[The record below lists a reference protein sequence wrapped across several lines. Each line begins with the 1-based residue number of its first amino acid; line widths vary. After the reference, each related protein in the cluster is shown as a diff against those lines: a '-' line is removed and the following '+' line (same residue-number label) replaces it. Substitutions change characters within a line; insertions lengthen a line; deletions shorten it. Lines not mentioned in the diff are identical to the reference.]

1 MAGDLEEKK
10 PKPRTKA
17 RRPRT
22 EASSLMRR
30 VNALQEII
38 MQIYGPERLILRAGK
53 LQALKLLRSQLVGE
67 RVLALQKLIMEDP
80 ALVHVPDEKDIPP
93 ILDQLED
100 ELADL
105 LARRALEDDLEKRIA
120 DRMQERHEEYVKD
133 IRNQILKEDGGPETP
148 ETLKKFAKLTKL
160 DEGGLAQSALEI
172 MRPQSL
178 EEVVGQ
184 EAAKWGLLAKLASPY
199 PQHVLLYGPPGVGK
213 TTVAR
218 LVLAVVRNL
227 PQSPFKDDAPFVET
241 DGTTL
246 RWDPREVTNPLLGS
260 VHDPIYQ
267 GARRD
272 LAESGIPEPKTG
284 LVTESHGG
292 VLFIDE
298 IGEMDPVLQNK
309 LLKVLEDKRVN
320 FDSPYYDPQD
330 PNVPQY
336 VHKLFKEGA
345 PADFVLIGATTR
357 NPEDISPALRSRCAE
372 IFFEPLTPNEV
383 SRIAEGA
390 ALRLG
395 VELDG
400 NATALATRYTLEGRK
415 AVSLVADAY
424 SVAYLDTGV
433 PPTVITSEV
442 MQKVISRSRLPLV
455 NLPIILTPTV
465 GRSLGLAV
473 AGYQGLVLEIEAAV
487 FPAAEAGHG
496 QWRFNQTAG
505 NMAKDSVFN
514 AGAVL
519 RRLTGRDLSQYDV
532 HVNVVGG
539 GNIDGPSAGAAIFV
553 AVYSALTGS
562 PVRADRAMTG
572 ELSLSGRLKPV
583 GGIPEKIFGA
593 RQLGIPWVLIP
604 EDNQADVPA
613 SLADGPQ
620 ILAIASVEQ
629 LLTEVLA

>member
-1 MAGDLEEKK
+1 MADELEDKK
-10 PKPRTKA
+10 PKPRATA
-17 RRPRT
+17 RRRRAEEST
-22 EASSLMRR
+22 IIRR
-30 VNALQEII
+30 VDALQEII

-53 LQALKLLRSQLVGE
+53 LQALKLLRSQQVE
-67 RVLALQKLIMEDP
+67 QRVLALQKLIQEDP
-80 ALVHVPDEKDIPP
+80 ALVSVPEPRAIPG
-93 ILDQLED
+93 ILDKLED

-105 LARRALEDDLEKRIA
+105 LARRTLEDDLEKRIA
-120 DRMQERHEEYVKD
+120 EKMQDRHEEYVRD
-133 IRNQILKEDGGPETP
+133 IRNQILKEDTGPETP
-148 ETLKKFAKLTKL
+148 ETLEKLEKLTKL
-160 DEGGLAQSALEI
+160 NEGGLAESALEI
-172 MRPQSL
+172 MRPQTL
-178 EEVVGQ
+178 DQVVGQ
-184 EAAKWGLLAKLASPY
+184 EPAIQGLLAKLASPY

-218 LVLAVVRNL
+218 LVLAVARRLN
-227 PQSPFKDDAPFVET
+227 QSPFGEEAPFVET
-241 DGTTL
+241 DGTTM

-309 LLKVLEDKRVN
+309 LLKVLEDKRVR
-320 FDSPYYDPQD
+320 FDSPYYDPHD

-336 VHKLFKEGA
+336 VHKLFQEGA

-357 NPEDISPALRSRCAE
+357 SPEDISPALRSRCAE
-372 IFFEPLTPNEV
+372 IYFEPLTPAEV
-383 SRIAEGA
+383 SRIADSA
-390 ALRLG
+390 AERLG
-395 VELDG
+395 VTMESGASNLV
-400 NATALATRYTLEGRK
+400 TRYTLEGRR
-415 AVSLVADAY
+415 AVSLVADAF
-424 SVAYLDTGV
+424 SVAFLQAGTRPD
-433 PPTVITSEV
+433 VIKTSI
-442 MQKVISRSRLPLV
+442 MQQVVSRSRLSPV
-455 NLPIILTPTV
+455 NAPVILTPTV

-487 FPAAEAGHG
+487 FPAAEVGRG

-519 RRLTGRDLSQYDV
+519 RRLTCRDLTQYDV

-539 GNIDGPSAGAAIFV
+539 GNIDGPSAGVAIFT
-553 AVYSALTGS
+553 AVYSALTGT
-562 PVRADRAMTG
+562 PVRADSAMTG
-572 ELSLSGRLKPV
+572 ELSLSGRVKPV

-593 RQLGIPWVLIP
+593 RQLGIPRVLVP
-604 EDNQADVPA
+604 EDNQADVPV
-613 SLADGPQ
+613 LVDGPE
-620 ILAIASVEQ
+620 IFLISTVEQ
-629 LLTEVLA
+629 LLTEVLV

>member
-1 MAGDLEEKK
+1 MAENLD
-10 PKPRTKA
+10 
-17 RRPRT
+17 
-22 EASSLMRR
+22 EASHKEHSIPRRRRMSLTTLTRR
-30 VNALQEII
+30 VDALQEIV

-53 LQALKLLRSQLVGE
+53 LQALKLLRSQNVKE
-67 RVLALQKLIMEDP
+67 RVLALQKLILEDP
-80 ALVHVPDEKDIPP
+80 ALVHVPEDKEIPQ
-93 ILDQLED
+93 ILDRLQN

-105 LARRALEDDLEKRIA
+105 LARRSLEDDLEKRIA
-120 DRMQERHEEYVKD
+120 ERMQERHEEYVRD
-133 IRNQILKEDGGPETP
+133 IRNQILKEDAGPETP
-148 ETLKKFAKLTKL
+148 ETLKKFAKLAKL

-172 MRPQSL
+172 MRPETL

-184 EAAKWGLLAKLASPY
+184 EPAKWGLLAKLASPY

-218 LVLAVVRNL
+218 LVLGVARTL
-227 PQSPFKDDAPFVET
+227 PQSPFKEDAPFVET

-298 IGEMDPVLQNK
+298 IGEMDPILQNK
-309 LLKVLEDKRVN
+309 LLKVLEDKRVT

-330 PNVPQY
+330 ANVPQY

-357 NPEDISPALRSRCAE
+357 SPEEISPALRSRCAE
-372 IFFEPLTPNEV
+372 IFFEPLTPSEV
-383 SRIAEGA
+383 SKIAEGA
-390 ALRLG
+390 ASRLG
-395 VELDG
+395 VALDPE
-400 NATALATRYTLEGRK
+400 ATTLVTRYTLEGRK

-424 SVAYLDTGV
+424 SVAYLDLGT
-433 PPTVITSEV
+433 PPQVIGMDI
-442 MQKVISRSRLPLV
+442 MQRVVSRSRLSLV
-455 NLPIILTPTV
+455 NFPVSRTATI
-465 GRSLGLAV
+465 GRALGLAV

-487 FPAAEAGHG
+487 FPAADRGHG
-496 QWRFNQTAG
+496 KWRFNQTAG

-514 AGAVL
+514 AEVVL

-553 AVYSALTGS
+553 AVYSALTGT
-562 PVRADRAMTG
+562 PIRADRAMTG

-604 EDNQADVPA
+604 EDNQADVPPVT
-613 SLADGPQ
+613 DGPQ
-620 ILAIASVEQ
+620 IRLISSVED
-629 LLTEVLA
+629 LLTEVLQ

>member
-1 MAGDLEEKK
+1 MAENLD
-10 PKPRTKA
+10 
-17 RRPRT
+17 
-22 EASSLMRR
+22 EASHKEHSIPRRRRMSMTTLTRR
-30 VNALQEII
+30 VDALQEIV

-53 LQALKLLRSQLVGE
+53 LQALKLLRSQDVKE
-67 RVLALQKLIMEDP
+67 RVLALQKLILEDP
-80 ALVHVPDEKDIPP
+80 ALVHVPEDKEIPQ
-93 ILDQLED
+93 ILDQLQN

-105 LARRALEDDLEKRIA
+105 LARRSLEDDLEKRIA
-120 DRMQERHEEYVKD
+120 ERMQERHEEYVRD
-133 IRNQILKEDGGPETP
+133 IRNQILKEDAGPETP
-148 ETLKKFAKLTKL
+148 ETLKKFAKLAKL

-172 MRPQSL
+172 MRPETL

-184 EAAKWGLLAKLASPY
+184 EPAKWGLLAKLASPY

-218 LVLAVVRNL
+218 LVLGVARAL
-227 PQSPFKDDAPFVET
+227 PQSPFKEDAPFVET

-298 IGEMDPVLQNK
+298 IGEMDPILQNK

-330 PNVPQY
+330 ANVPQY

-357 NPEDISPALRSRCAE
+357 SPEEISPALRSRCAE
-372 IFFEPLTPNEV
+372 IFFEPLTPSEV
-383 SRIAEGA
+383 SQIAEGA
-390 ALRLG
+390 ASRLG
-395 VELDG
+395 VALDPE
-400 NATALATRYTLEGRK
+400 ATTLVTRYTLEGRK

-424 SVAYLDTGV
+424 SVAYLDRGT
-433 PPTVITSEV
+433 PPQVIGMDV
-442 MQKVISRSRLPLV
+442 MQRVVSRSRLSLV
-455 NLPIILTPTV
+455 NFPVSRTATI
-465 GRSLGLAV
+465 GRALGLAV

-487 FPAAEAGHG
+487 FPAADRGHG
-496 QWRFNQTAG
+496 KWRFNQTAG

-514 AGAVL
+514 AEVVL

-553 AVYSALTGS
+553 AVYSALTGT
-562 PVRADRAMTG
+562 PIRADRAMTG

-604 EDNQADVPA
+604 EDNQADVPPVT
-613 SLADGPQ
+613 DGPQ
-620 ILAIASVEQ
+620 IRLISSVED
-629 LLTEVLA
+629 LLTEVLE

>member
-1 MAGDLEEKK
+1 MADELRDKK
-10 PKPRTKA
+10 PKPRATA
-17 RRPRT
+17 RRKRA
-22 EASSLMRR
+22 EASTIVRR
-30 VNALQEII
+30 VDALQEII

-53 LQALKLLRSQLVGE
+53 LQALKLLRSQHVE
-67 RVLALQKLIMEDP
+67 QRVLALQKLILEDP
-80 ALVHVPDEKDIPP
+80 ALVSVPEPDAVPE

-105 LARRALEDDLEKRIA
+105 LARRTLEDDLEKRIA
-120 DRMQERHEEYVKD
+120 EKMQDRHEEYVRD
-133 IRNQILKEDGGPETP
+133 IRNQVLKEDAGPETP
-148 ETLKKFAKLTKL
+148 ETLKKLAKLTKL
-160 DEGGLAQSALEI
+160 DEGGLAESALEI
-172 MRPQSL
+172 MRPQTL
-178 EEVVGQ
+178 EQVVGQ
-184 EAAKWGLLAKLASPY
+184 EPAIQGLLAKLASPY

-213 TTVAR
+213 TTAAR
-218 LVLAVVRNL
+218 LVLGVARNL
-227 PQSPFKDDAPFVET
+227 SQSPFGEDAPFVET

-309 LLKVLEDKRVN
+309 LLKVLEDKRVH
-320 FDSPYYDPQD
+320 FDSPYYDPHD

-336 VHKLFKEGA
+336 VHKLFQEGA

-357 NPEDISPALRSRCAE
+357 SPEDISPALRSRCAE
-372 IFFEPLTPNEV
+372 IYFEPLTPTEV
-383 SRIAEGA
+383 SRIADSA
-390 ALRLG
+390 AERLG
-395 VELDG
+395 V
-400 NATALATRYTLEGRK
+400 ALEPGASQLVTRYTLEGRR
-415 AVSLVADAY
+415 AVSLVADAF
-424 SVAYLDTGV
+424 SVAFLETGARPSV
-433 PPTVITSEV
+433 VQTSI
-442 MQKVISRSRLPLV
+442 MQRVVSRSRLSPV
-455 NLPIILTPTV
+455 NAPVILTPTV

-487 FPAAEAGHG
+487 FAAAEVGRG

-519 RRLTGRDLSQYDV
+519 RRLTGRDLTQYDV

-539 GNIDGPSAGAAIFV
+539 GNIDGPSAGVAIFA
-553 AVYSALTGS
+553 AVYSALTGT
-562 PVRADRAMTG
+562 PVRADVAMTG
-572 ELSLSGRLKPV
+572 ELSLSGRIKPV

-593 RQLGIPWVLIP
+593 RQLGIPRVLVP
-604 EDNQADVPA
+604 EDNQADVPT
-613 SLADGPQ
+613 LVDGPQ
-620 ILAIASVEQ
+620 IVLISNVEQ
-629 LLTEVLA
+629 LLTEVLV